1 MEKIFICGIG
11 GLVGSKL
18 VDLCKGEFE
27 IFGSFNLREPNV
39 NNVKSFQLDITNH
52 EKLKNIIEKIKP
64 DIIINATA
72 LNNVDYCEEHKDE
85 ANKVNVKAVC
95 KLSEISN
102 SLNSKF
108 VHLSTDSVFDGT
120 KKEPYNELDNPN
132 PINNYG
138 RSKLYGENE
147 VLKFENNI
155 IVRAS
160 VLYGWLP
167 KALSSKKTSSLKQIN
182 FAQWLISKLK
192 LKEKVNITSE
202 EFSSPIIADDFAKST
217 LHLILNK
224 ESGIFHSA
232 PALCINR
239 YDFSIKLAKYLD
251 LDSSLIIPITTEKLG
266 RSVTTAKN
274 KCLNST
280 KLINTNF
287 RFLTLNQ
294 SVELIKQQMLI

>member
-18 VDLCKGEFE
+18 VELCKEKFE
-27 IFGSFNLREPNV
+27 IYGSFNLRDPNFS
-39 NNVKSFQLDITNH
+39 NVKSFQLNITNH
-52 EKLKNIIEKIKP
+52 KNLKNIIGEVNP

-85 ANKVNVKAVC
+85 TDEVNVKAVL

-108 VHLSTDSVFDGT
+108 IHLSTDSVFDGT
-120 KKEPYNELDNPN
+120 KKEPYNELDNTN

-138 RSKLYGENE
+138 RSKLCGENE
-147 VLKFENNI
+147 VLKFKNNLV
-155 IVRAS
+155 VRAS

-167 KALSSKKTSSLKQIN
+167 KSLSSKKTSSLKQIN

-202 EFSSPIIADDFAKST
+202 EFSSPIISDDFAKSI
-217 LHLILNK
+217 LHLTLNK
-224 ESGIFHSA
+224 KSGIFHSA
-232 PALCINR
+232 PSLCINR
-239 YDFSIKLAKYLD
+239 YDFSIQLANYLN
-251 LDSSLIIPITTEKLG
+251 LDPSLIIPTTTEKLG
-266 RSVTTAKN
+266 RGVTTAKN

-280 KLINTNF
+280 KLINTDF
-287 RFLTLNQ
+287 RFLTLNE
-294 SVELIKQQMLI
+294 SFELIKQQMLI

>member
-18 VDLCKGEFE
+18 VELCKDKFE
-27 IFGSFNLREPNV
+27 TFGSFNLRDPNF

-52 EKLKNIIEKIKP
+52 EKLQHIIKETRP

-72 LNNVDYCEEHKDE
+72 LNNVDYCEEHENE
-85 ANKVNVKAVC
+85 ANEVNVKAVSI
-95 KLSEISN
+95 LSEISN
-102 SLNSKF
+102 LLNIKL

-120 KKEPYNELDNPN
+120 KKEAYHELDHPN

-138 RSKLYGENE
+138 RSKLLGENE
-147 VLKFENNI
+147 VLEFKNNLV
-155 IVRAS
+155 VRAS

-167 KALSSKKTSSLKQIN
+167 KSLSSQKTSSLKQIN

-202 EFSSPIIADDFAKST
+202 EFSSPIIADDFAKSI

-224 ESGIFHSA
+224 KSGIFHSA
-232 PALCINR
+232 PSLCINR
-239 YDFSIKLAKYLD
+239 YDFSIKLANYLN
-251 LDSSLIIPITTEKLG
+251 LDSSLIIPTTTEKLG
-266 RSVTTAKN
+266 RGVTTANN

-280 KLINTNF
+280 KLINTNYK
-287 RFLTLNQ
+287 FLTLDE
-294 SVELIKQQMLI
+294 SFALIKQQMLI

>member
-18 VDLCKGEFE
+18 VELCKDKFE
-27 IFGSFNLREPNV
+27 IFGSFNLRDPNV
-39 NNVKSFQLDITNH
+39 INVKSFQLDITNN
-52 EKLKNIIEKIKP
+52 EELKNIIEQIRP
-64 DIIINATA
+64 NIIINATA
-72 LNNVDYCEEHKDE
+72 LNNVDYCEEHKED
-85 ANKVNVKAVC
+85 ANKINVKAVC

-102 SLNSKF
+102 SFNSKF
-108 VHLSTDSVFDGT
+108 IHLSTDSVFDGT
-120 KKEPYNELDNPN
+120 KKETYDELDDPN

-147 VLKFENNI
+147 VLKFENNL

-167 KALSSKKTSSLKQIN
+167 KLLSSKKTSSLKQIN

-192 LKEKVNITSE
+192 LNEKVNITTE
-202 EFSSPIIADDFAKST
+202 EFSSPIIADDFAKSV
-217 LHLILNK
+217 LHLISNK
-224 ESGIFHSA
+224 KSGIFHSA
-232 PALCINR
+232 PSLCINR
-239 YDFSIKLAKYLD
+239 YDFSIKLAKYLN
-251 LDSSLIIPITTEKLG
+251 LNSSLIIPTTTEKLG
-266 RSVTTAKN
+266 RGVITAKN

-287 RFLTLNQ
+287 RFLTLNE
-294 SVELIKQQMLI
+294 SFELIKQQILI

>member
-18 VDLCKGEFE
+18 VDLCKDKFE
-27 IFGSFNLREPNV
+27 IFGSFNLRDPNV
-39 NNVKSFQLDITNH
+39 INVKSFQLDITNH
-52 EKLKNIIEKIKP
+52 EELKNIIEQIRP
-64 DIIINATA
+64 NIIINATA
-72 LNNVDYCEEHKDE
+72 LNNVDYCEEHKED
-85 ANKVNVKAVC
+85 ANKINVKAVC

-108 VHLSTDSVFDGT
+108 IHLSTDSVFDGT
-120 KKEPYNELDNPN
+120 KKETYDELDDPN

-147 VLKFENNI
+147 VLKFENNL

-167 KALSSKKTSSLKQIN
+167 KLLSSKKTSSLKQIN

-192 LKEKVNITSE
+192 LNEKVNITTE
-202 EFSSPIIADDFAKST
+202 EFSSPIIADDFAKSV
-217 LHLILNK
+217 LHLISNK
-224 ESGIFHSA
+224 KSGIFHSA
-232 PALCINR
+232 PSLCINR
-239 YDFSIKLAKYLD
+239 YDFSIKLAKYLN
-251 LDSSLIIPITTEKLG
+251 LNSSLIIPTTTEKLG
-266 RSVTTAKN
+266 RGVITAKN

-287 RFLTLNQ
+287 RFLTLNE
-294 SVELIKQQMLI
+294 SFELIKQQILI

>member
-18 VDLCKGEFE
+18 VNLCKDEFE

-52 EKLKNIIEKIKP
+52 EKLKNIIEEIKP

-108 VHLSTDSVFDGT
+108 VHLSTDSIFDGT
-120 KKEPYNELDNPN
+120 KKEPYDELDNPN

-251 LDSSLIIPITTEKLG
+251 LDSSLIIPTTTEKLG

-287 RFLTLNQ
+287 RFLTLNE
-294 SVELIKQQMLI
+294 SFELMKQQMLI

>member
-18 VDLCKGEFE
+18 VDLCKDKFE
-27 IFGSFNLREPNV
+27 IFGSFNLRDPNF
-39 NNVKSFQLDITNH
+39 NNVKSFQLDITNFN
-52 EKLKNIIEKIKP
+52 KIRNIVEEINP
-64 DIIINATA
+64 DVIINATA
-72 LNNVDYCEEHKDE
+72 LNNVDYCEGHENE
-85 ANKVNVKAVC
+85 ANKINFKAVSNLT
-95 KLSEISN
+95 KISN

-108 VHLSTDSVFDGT
+108 VHFSTDSVFDGS
-120 KKEPYNELDNPN
+120 KKKSYDELDTPN

-138 RSKLYGENE
+138 NSKLRGENE

-167 KALSSKKTSSLKQIN
+167 KTLSSKKTSSLKQNN

-192 LKEKVNITSE
+192 LNEKVKITSD

-217 LHLILNK
+217 LHLILNNK
-224 ESGIFHSA
+224 SGVFHSA
-232 PALCINR
+232 PSLCINR
-239 YDFSIKLAKYLD
+239 YEFSIKLAKYLN
-251 LDSSLIIPITTEKLG
+251 LNSSLIISTTTKKLG

-274 KCLNST
+274 KCLNSK
-280 KLINTNF
+280 KLTDTNF
-287 RFLTLNQ
+287 KFLTLNE
-294 SVELIKQQMLI
+294 SFELIKQQMLS